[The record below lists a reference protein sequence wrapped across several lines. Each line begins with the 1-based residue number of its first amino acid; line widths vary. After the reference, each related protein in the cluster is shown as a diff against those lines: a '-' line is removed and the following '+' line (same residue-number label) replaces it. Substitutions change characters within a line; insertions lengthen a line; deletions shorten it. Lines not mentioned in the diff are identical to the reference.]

1 MNIKNTSL
9 AILLFSLFT
18 GISFAGEIY
27 SGKAAIKLLQQSG
40 YVIYLRHAATN
51 HEQDDV
57 FPVDLSDC
65 DTQRNLSE
73 TGVKQ
78 AKVINNS
85 LKRNSIKIGKVVSS
99 PFCRCVDTAKYSA
112 GEPVIDD
119 NLYFAVGIDK
129 TKREKQSENLRSLL
143 AEQPEKGTN
152 TLIVSHTANLK
163 EAVGIWPKPEGVAT
177 FSSRTGGL
185 EGLKRGC
192 S

>member
-85 LKRNSIKIGKVVSS
+85 LKRNSIKNRQSS
-99 PFCRCVDTAKYSA
+99 
-112 GEPVIDD
+112 E
-119 NLYFAVGIDK
+119 
-129 TKREKQSENLRSLL
+129 QSFLPL
-143 AEQPEKGTN
+143 
-152 TLIVSHTANLK
+152 
-163 EAVGIWPKPEGVAT
+163 
-177 FSSRTGGL
+177 
-185 EGLKRGC
+185 C
-192 S
+192 